1 MPSPE
6 FTKGAPRIATQAV
19 ADPALDADTGGQ
31 VAVSVSDLV
40 QVSSLVSVEADT
52 VAGTNAVA
60 VDAYSISGNTI
71 TLDLETAGTDA
82 ADAEVDELIVTAR
95 GV

>member
-19 ADPALDADTGGQ
+19 ADPDLDSDTAGQ
-31 VAVSVSDLV
+31 VAVSISDLV
-40 QVSSLVSVEADT
+40 QVSSLIAVDADT
-52 VAGTNAVA
+52 VAGTNAIA
-60 VDAYSISGNTI
+60 VDAYSISGNTV
-71 TLDLETAGTDA
+71 TLDLETAGVDA
-82 ADAEVDELIVTAR
+82 ADADLDELIVTAR